1 MFQAI
6 ALLAIWC
13 LLFWRLGQR
22 IRAAPCGRELAR
34 TGYALF
40 ALALGGT
47 VLMAL
52 GAALN
57 VGPVRPLTAG
67 ERLLIAGAALFLP
80 VSGGSAMQAYLKRAA
95 ECDG

>member
-6 ALLAIWC
+6 VFVTIWS
-13 LLFWRLGQR
+13 LLFWRLGRR
-22 IRAAPCGRELAR
+22 IRTAKCGRELAR

-47 VLMAL
+47 VLMAF
-52 GAALN
+52 GAAIDA
-57 VGPVRPLTAG
+57 GPARPLTAG

-95 ECDG
+95 GCDG